1 MTRRLIRA
9 EIEAQASKRWAD
21 FILQQGEFAGPRD
34 SYPPKPKP
42 VMADQPKPQMLDR
55 SPIASRHIAETGE
68 TVLETARRYRAQ
80 GVRISTAAAR
90 IGFAHGGALRDYMRR
105 SGQECPWPSRRKAQ
119 PISAPT
125 IAAPPCPA
133 HPSSSP

>member
-1 MTRRLIRA
+1 MTRRFIRA
-9 EIEAQASKRWAD
+9 EIEAQAGTRWAD
-21 FILQQGEFAGPRD
+21 FILNEGEFAGPRD
-34 SYPPKPKP
+34 SYPPKPRP
-42 VMADQPKPQMLDR
+42 VTELPEPQLLDR

-125 IAAPPCPA
+125 ITAPPYPA
-133 HPSSSP
+133 HPSSAP

>member
-9 EIEAQASKRWAD
+9 EIEAQAGTRWAD
-21 FILQQGEFAGPRD
+21 FILQEGEFAGARD
-34 SYPPKPKP
+34 SYPPKPRSVTALP
-42 VMADQPKPQMLDR
+42 EPQLLDR

-105 SGQECPWPSRRKAQ
+105 SGQECPWPSRRDRSRA
-119 PISAPT
+119 
-125 IAAPPCPA
+125 
-133 HPSSSP
+133 

>member
-9 EIEAQASKRWAD
+9 EIEAQAGTRWAD

-34 SYPPKPKP
+34 SYPPRPIP
-42 VMADQPKPQMLDR
+42 VTALPEPQMLDR

-125 IAAPPCPA
+125 ITAPPYPA
-133 HPSSSP
+133 HPSSRS

>member
-9 EIEAQASKRWAD
+9 EIEAQAGQRWAD

-34 SYPPKPKP
+34 SYPPKPRREMSAVP
-42 VMADQPKPQMLDR
+42 EPQVLDR

-119 PISAPT
+119 PISAVT
-125 IAAPPCPA
+125 ITAPPCPA
-133 HPSSSP
+133 HPSSAP